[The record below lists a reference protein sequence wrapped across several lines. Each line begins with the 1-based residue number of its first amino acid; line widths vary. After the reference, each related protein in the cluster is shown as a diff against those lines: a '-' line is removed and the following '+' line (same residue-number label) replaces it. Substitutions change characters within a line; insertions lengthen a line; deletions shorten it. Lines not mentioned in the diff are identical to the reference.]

1 MDMAKKGITVGLNIN
16 NKSEDFNELMI
27 ELENLCSA
35 CDIDVVESIT
45 QNAKQVNRAFYIG
58 IGKVEELLNLIKKE
72 NIEIVIFYNELS
84 TSQLK
89 NLEEKLNCEIIDRT
103 ALILDIFA
111 QRAKTREAKLQVE
124 VASLKYMLPRLIG
137 SNENLGR
144 QSGGVGT
151 KNRGSGEKKLELD
164 RRRIE
169 EKITSLNREL
179 DDLKFQRETQRS
191 MRRKSNLPNVALVGY
206 TNAGKSSIMN
216 KLVDIFKNSE
226 EKKVFEKNMLFATLE
241 TSVRNIVLANN
252 KEFLLSDTVGFVSN
266 LPHDLVKAFRSTLE
280 EACEADVLLHVIDIS
295 NPSYKSHIKV
305 TEDTLKQIGADG
317 IPMIHVYNKIDLIDV
332 EVLDRILDSI
342 DKEGIFVSVKK
353 DINIDKMIK
362 CICDSIF
369 KDYVRCKF
377 LIPYDKGH
385 VVSYFNENTSI
396 INTEYR
402 EDGAILDVECSNIE
416 YNKYKKY
423 ALE

>member
-1 MDMAKKGITVGLNIN
+1 MAKKGITVGLNIN

-27 ELENLCSA
+27 ELESLCSA
-35 CDIDVVESIT
+35 CDIDVVGSIT

-58 IGKVEELLNLIKKE
+58 TGKVEEILNLIKKE

-369 KDYVRCKF
+369 KDCVRCKF

>member
-1 MDMAKKGITVGLNIN
+1 MAKKGITVGLNIN

-35 CDIDVVESIT
+35 CDIDVVGSIT

-58 IGKVEELLNLIKKE
+58 TGKVEEILNLIKKE

-305 TEDTLKQIGADG
+305 TEDTLKQIGVDG

-369 KDYVRCKF
+369 KDCVRCKF

>member
-1 MDMAKKGITVGLNIN
+1 MTKKGIIVGLNIN
-16 NKSEDFNELMI
+16 SKPEDFDELMI

-35 CDIDVVESIT
+35 CNIDVVGSIT

-58 IGKVEELLNLIKKE
+58 TGKVEELSSIIKQEKAD
-72 NIEIVIFYNELS
+72 IVVFYNELS

-89 NLEEKLNCEIIDRT
+89 NLEEKFNCEIIDRT

-124 VASLKYMLPRLIG
+124 VASLRYMLPRLIG

-179 DDLKFQRETQRS
+179 DDLKFQRETQRN
-191 MRRKSNLPNVALVGY
+191 MRKKSNLPNVALVGY

-216 KLVDIFKNSE
+216 ELVDIFKNSE

-241 TSVRNIVLANN
+241 TSVRNIVLPDN

-295 NPSYKSHIKV
+295 NPSYKNHIKV
-305 TEDTLKQIGADG
+305 TEDTLKQIGVND
-317 IPMIHVYNKIDLIDV
+317 IPIINVYNKIDLVDEELLNDIID
-332 EVLDRILDSI
+332 DI
-342 DKEGIFVSVKK
+342 DEEGIFVSAKK
-353 DINIDKMIK
+353 NINIDKMIK
-362 CICDSIF
+362 SICNSIF
-369 KDYVRCKF
+369 KDYIRCKL
-377 LIPYDKGH
+377 LIPYSESY
-385 VVSYFNENTSI
+385 VASYFNDNASV
-396 INTEYR
+396 INTEYM
-402 EDGAILDVECSNIE
+402 EDGALLDVECSNIE

-423 ALE
+423 VLE

>member
-1 MDMAKKGITVGLNIN
+1 MDMTKKGIIVGLNIN
-16 NKSEDFNELMI
+16 SKSDDFNELMI

-35 CDIDVVESIT
+35 CDIDVVGSIT
-45 QNAKQVNRAFYIG
+45 QNAKQVNRAYYIG
-58 IGKVEELLNLIKKE
+58 TGKVEELLNIIKQE
-72 NIEIVIFYNELS
+72 NADIVVFYNELS

-89 NLEEKLNCEIIDRT
+89 NLEEKFNCEIIDRT

-124 VASLKYMLPRLIG
+124 VASLRYMLPRLIG

-179 DDLKFQRETQRS
+179 DDLKFQRETQRN
-191 MRRKSNLPNVALVGY
+191 MRKKSNLPNVALVGY

-216 KLVDIFKNSE
+216 ELVDIFKNSE

-241 TSVRNIVLANN
+241 TSIRNIVLPDN

-295 NPSYKSHIKV
+295 NPSYKNHIKV
-305 TEDTLKQIGADG
+305 TEDTLKQIGAND
-317 IPMIHVYNKIDLIDV
+317 IPIINVYNKIDLVDEELLNDIVDDIDN
-332 EVLDRILDSI
+332 D
-342 DKEGIFVSVKK
+342 GIFISAKK
-353 DINIDKMIK
+353 NINIDKMIK
-362 CICDSIF
+362 YICDSIF
-369 KDYVRCKF
+369 KDYIRCKL
-377 LIPYDKGH
+377 LIPYSEGH
-385 VVSYFNENTSI
+385 VASYFNNNTSV
-396 INTEYR
+396 INTEYM
-402 EDGAILDVECSNIE
+402 EEGTLLDVECSNIE

-423 ALE
+423 VLE

>member
-1 MDMAKKGITVGLNIN
+1 MAKKGIIVGLNIN
-16 NKSEDFNELMI
+16 SKSEDFNELMI

-35 CDIDVVESIT
+35 CNIDVVGSIT
-45 QNAKQVNRAFYIG
+45 QNAKQVNRAYYIG
-58 IGKVEELLNLIKKE
+58 IGKVEELLNIIKQEKAD
-72 NIEIVIFYNELS
+72 IVVFYNELS

-111 QRAKTREAKLQVE
+111 QRAKTRDAKLQVE
-124 VASLKYMLPRLIG
+124 VASLRYMLPRLIG

-179 DDLKFQRETQRS
+179 DDLKFQRETQRN
-191 MRRKSNLPNVALVGY
+191 MRKKSNLPNVALVGY

-216 KLVDIFKNSE
+216 ELVDIFKNSE

-241 TSVRNIVLANN
+241 TSIRSIVLQDN

-280 EACEADVLLHVIDIS
+280 EVCEADVLLHVIDVS
-295 NPSYKSHIKV
+295 NPSYKNHIKV
-305 TEDTLKQIGADG
+305 TVDTLNQIGAND
-317 IPMIHVYNKIDLIDV
+317 IPIINIYNKIDLVDEKLLNDIVD
-332 EVLDRILDSI
+332 DIG
-342 DKEGIFVSVKK
+342 KEGIFVSAKK
-353 DINIDKMIK
+353 NINIDKMIK

-369 KDYVRCKF
+369 KDYIRCKL
-377 LIPYDKGH
+377 LIPYSEGN
-385 VVSYFNENTSI
+385 VASYFNNNTSV
-396 INTEYR
+396 INTEYM
-402 EDGAILDVECSNIE
+402 EEGTLLDVECSNIE

-423 ALE
+423 VLE

>member
-1 MDMAKKGITVGLNIN
+1 MDMAKKGIIVGLNIN

-35 CDIDVVESIT
+35 CDIDVVGSII
-45 QNAKQVNRAFYIG
+45 QNAKQVNRAYYIG
-58 IGKVEELLNLIKKE
+58 TGKVDELLDLIKKE
-72 NIEIVIFYNELS
+72 NTDIVVFYNELS

-124 VASLKYMLPRLIG
+124 VASLRYMLPRLIG

-169 EKITSLNREL
+169 EKITFLNKEL

-216 KLVDIFKNSE
+216 KLVDTFKNSE
-226 EKKVFEKNMLFATLE
+226 EKKVFEKDMLFATLE
-241 TSVRNIVLANN
+241 TSVRNIVLSNN

-280 EACEADVLLHVIDIS
+280 EACEADILLHVVDIS
-295 NPSYKSHIKV
+295 NLSYKNHIKV
-305 TEDTLKQIGADG
+305 TEDTLKQIGADC
-317 IPMIHVYNKIDLIDV
+317 IPMINVYNKVDLIGE
-332 EVLDRILDSI
+332 EVLNNIVDDI
-342 DKEGIFVSVKK
+342 DGIFVSVKK
-353 DINIDKMIK
+353 DINMDKMIK

-369 KDYVRCKF
+369 KDYIRCKI
-377 LIPYDKGH
+377 LIPYSEGYIA
-385 VVSYFNENTSI
+385 SYFNDNASI
-396 INTEYR
+396 ISTEYT
-402 EDGAILDVECSNIE
+402 EEGTVLDVECSDIE
-416 YNKYKKY
+416 YNKYRKY
-423 ALE
+423 VLE

>member
-1 MDMAKKGITVGLNIN
+1 MAKKGITVGLNIN

-35 CDIDVVESIT
+35 CDIDVVGSIT

-58 IGKVEELLNLIKKE
+58 TGKVEELLNLIKKE

-169 EKITSLNREL
+169 EKITSLNKEL

-241 TSVRNIVLANN
+241 TSVRNIVLTNN

-317 IPMIHVYNKIDLIDV
+317 IHMIHVYNKIDLIDV
-332 EVLDRILDSI
+332 EVLDKILDSI
-342 DKEGIFVSVKK
+342 DKEGLFVSVKK

-385 VVSYFNENTSI
+385 VASYFNENTSV

-402 EDGAILDVECSNIE
+402 EDGALLDVECSNIE

-423 ALE
+423 VLE